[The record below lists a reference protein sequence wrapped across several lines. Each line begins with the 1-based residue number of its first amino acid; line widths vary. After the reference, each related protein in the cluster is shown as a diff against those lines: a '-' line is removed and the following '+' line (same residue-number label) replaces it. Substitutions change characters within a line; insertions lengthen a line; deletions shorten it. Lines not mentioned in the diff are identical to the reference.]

1 MGFGTLAL
9 ICAVALVG
17 PVLSLPRWLRL
28 PVVVGELLVGIA
40 LGSTGLGVLDPNDQ
54 TFHFF
59 GEIGFALVMFVAG
72 SHVPVRNP
80 ALRQGLAVGAARAA
94 AIGVLSVPAG
104 LLLAEAFGTG
114 HGPLYAVLLASSSA
128 SLVMPVLERVPTTS
142 RTMVQL
148 LPQLAIADAACI
160 VALPLAVDPAH
171 VLRAILGALLVA
183 AAALVLFL
191 VLRWLVESGRERR
204 LHQLSE
210 DRGLA
215 IELRTSL
222 ALLFGLA
229 AVASL
234 THVSVMLAGFAAGL
248 AVAGV
253 GEPKRLAKQLFA
265 VTEGFFAPVFFVW
278 LGASLDLRDLGQ
290 RPSALA
296 LGVALGLAAVLV
308 HAAPAL
314 AGQPWPVAVV
324 TAGQLGVPVAAATLG
339 TTLGVL
345 LPGEATAM
353 LLGAL
358 LTIAT
363 TALVAEHVRDHAR
376 KDAQAQEHR

>member
-104 LLLAEAFGTG
+104 LLLAEAFGTE

-376 KDAQAQEHR
+376 RDAQAQEHR